1 MDPMQKQVPYW
12 VALTPILAF
21 ISLLVYGLFLHP
33 RTFGGGM
40 LALETILLILL
51 TFTSFFLLWRGYKWE
66 ELQVSFVKK
75 VGEAVPVMLILLCI
89 GVLIG
94 SWIVSGTIPMLIYY
108 GIQLV
113 HPAYIYIFGFG
124 ICILFSLLTGTS
136 WGSAGTIGI
145 VVMGMAQLY
154 DANLAIA
161 AAAVVGGSFFGDKLS
176 PLSDTTNVAALAT
189 GVEVYDHIRS
199 MIYTTGPAALIAA
212 GAYTFLSLTRDLG
225 TQDDG
230 MMLAQIEEAA
240 TALSQLFSFNLLLLL
255 PVALIIW
262 ATVSRKPIILSLLG
276 SSVLAMLLA
285 IVFQNFSV
293 ETVFASLST
302 GFSTELAT
310 GAPVEDSSGV
320 TNILNRGGLYNLKE
334 GAIICFLV
342 FTFIGLL
349 DVIDAINRVIQPLL
363 KGIRRTSGLV
373 ASSLSATLVTNLL
386 VSNQYATS
394 FIIGT
399 AFNKKYDALD
409 VDRRVLSRSVEDA
422 GTMMENMAPWTP
434 SGVFM
439 ASALGVSALEY
450 GPWQFL
456 SIANIIIAYFFA
468 FSGIA
473 IFKRTTKRYT
483 DEASQ

>member
-1 MDPMQKQVPYW
+1 MNQNKELAPYW
-12 VALTPILAF
+12 VALMPIIVF

-33 RTFGGGM
+33 RIFGGGM

-51 TFTSFFLLWRGYKWE
+51 TFTSFFLIWRGYTWE
-66 ELQVSFVKK
+66 QLQVSFVKK

-113 HPAYIYIFGFG
+113 HPAYIYIFGFA

-145 VVMGMAQLY
+145 VVIGMAQLY
-154 DANLAIA
+154 EANLAIA

-189 GVEVYDHIRS
+189 GVSVYDHIRS

-212 GAYTFLSLTRDLG
+212 GAYTFLSLRRDLG
-225 TQDDG
+225 TQEDAG
-230 MMLAQIEEAA
+230 AMLLQIEEAA
-240 TALSQLFSFNLLLLL
+240 NALSQLFNFNILLLL

-262 ATVSRKPIILSLLG
+262 ATVTRKPIILSLLG
-276 SSVLAMLLA
+276 SSVFAMLLA
-285 IVFQNFSV
+285 LIFQNFSV

-349 DVIDAINRVIQPLL
+349 DVVDGINRVIQPLL
-363 KGIRRTSGLV
+363 KGIKRVSGLV
-373 ASSLSATLVTNLL
+373 ASSLTSTLITNLL

-409 VDRRVLSRSVEDA
+409 VDRKVLSRSIEDA

-450 GPWQFL
+450 APWQFL
-456 SIANIIIAYFFA
+456 SIANILIAYFFA

-473 IFKRTTKRYT
+473 VFRRKGKKYKG
-483 DEASQ
+483 E